1 MVRMSLPVEV
11 DKSKLRAV
19 LGQRADLPTMHVIK
33 GLHQILGRATPAGKL
48 GDQDGLDLTRP
59 GQRHDLLAFG
69 AVVVGGSEPAT
80 V

>member
-1 MVRMSLPVEV
+1 MVRMS
-11 DKSKLRAV
+11 SV
-19 LGQRADLPTMHVIK
+19 LGQHADLRAMQVIK

-69 AVVVGGSEPAT
+69 AVVVGAGRRLLEHGNDLVT
-80 V
+80 